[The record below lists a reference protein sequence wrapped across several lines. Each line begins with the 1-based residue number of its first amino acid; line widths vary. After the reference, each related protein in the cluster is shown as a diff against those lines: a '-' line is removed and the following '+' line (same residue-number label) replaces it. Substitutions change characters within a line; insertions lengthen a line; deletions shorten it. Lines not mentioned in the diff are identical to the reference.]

1 MSTPESGRCPV
12 SAATST
18 SSESSRPAAASS
30 SLAPGNIIPGQAA
43 DLRGGMH
50 RIKRLMPDAD
60 AREFLKHQ
68 KIAHTGS
75 VDANGWPYVTP
86 LCYIYEG
93 GDLLYLHTG
102 DHQGHFL
109 TNLQQNPR
117 ICVEVAEIG
126 PLHRGKPY
134 ACNSALVYTSVM
146 TFGPVRILNGPE
158 SREKKAWFLDRLME
172 KHGDPSWTF
181 EPGYPLIDRIILYV
195 QQIEVLTG
203 KQSAGLSH

>member
-1 MSTPESGRCPV
+1 
-12 SAATST
+12 
-18 SSESSRPAAASS
+18 
-30 SLAPGNIIPGQAA
+30 
-43 DLRGGMH
+43 MH
-50 RIKRLMPDAD
+50 RSKRLMPDAD

-68 KIAHTGS
+68 KIAHVGS

-93 GDLLYLHTG
+93 GDVLYLHTG
-102 DHQGHFL
+102 DHEGHFL
-109 TNLQQNPR
+109 TNLHHDPR

-126 PLHRGKPY
+126 ALHQGKPY

-146 TFGPVRILNGPE
+146 TFGPVHILHGPE
-158 SREKKAWFLDRLME
+158 SREKKAWFLDRLLE

-181 EPGYPLIDRIILYV
+181 EPGYPQIDRIILYE
-195 QQIEVLTG
+195 QKIEILTG